1 MPINFIDT
9 NVWLYR
15 FFDDQRIEPNER
27 KRKRKIATEITQKNN
42 LVISTQV
49 INELSV
55 NLLKKAYFKEE
66 EIKQIIQS
74 LYNRCQVISFN
85 LILLESASHLRSLYQ
100 FSFWDSL
107 IIAIALSAH
116 AEILYSEDMQDGLI
130 IRNKLTIINPFISCP
145 FN

>member
-1 MPINFIDT
+1 MSLNFIDT

-15 FFDDQRIEPNER
+15 LFDDQRIEPNER
-27 KRKRKIATEITQKNN
+27 ERKRKIATEITQKSN

-55 NLLKKAYFKEE
+55 NLLKKANFQEE
-66 EIKQIIQS
+66 EVKQVIQS
-74 LYNRCQVISFN
+74 LYNRCQVISFD
-85 LILLESASHLRSLYQ
+85 LTVLESASNLRLQYQ

-107 IIAIALSAH
+107 IIASALSAN

-130 IRNKLTIINPFISCP
+130 IMNKLTIINPFKR
-145 FN
+145 

>member
-1 MPINFIDT
+1 MPLNFIDT
-9 NVWLYR
+9 NVWLDR

-27 KRKRKIATEITQKNN
+27 KRKRKIATEITQKSN

-74 LYNRCQVISFN
+74 LYS
-85 LILLESASHLRSLYQ
+85 STH
-100 FSFWDSL
+100 
-107 IIAIALSAH
+107 
-116 AEILYSEDMQDGLI
+116 
-130 IRNKLTIINPFISCP
+130 IRV
-145 FN
+145 

>member
-1 MPINFIDT
+1 MSLNFIDT

-15 FFDDQRIEPNER
+15 LFDDKRIELNER
-27 KRKRKIATEITQKNN
+27 ERKRKIATEITQKSN

-55 NLLKKAYFKEE
+55 NLLKKACFKEE

-74 LYNRCQVISFN
+74 LYNRCQVISFD
-85 LILLESASHLRSLYQ
+85 LILLKSASNVRSQYQ

-107 IIAIALSAH
+107 IIASALSVKAKV
-116 AEILYSEDMQDGLI
+116 IYSEDMQDGLI
-130 IRNKLTIINPFISCP
+130 IMNKLTLINPFKR
-145 FN
+145 

>member
-1 MPINFIDT
+1 MSLNFIDT

-15 FFDDQRIEPNER
+15 LFDDKRIELNER
-27 KRKRKIATEITQKNN
+27 ERKRKIATEITQKSN

-55 NLLKKAYFKEE
+55 NLLKKACFKEE

-74 LYNRCQVISFN
+74 LYNRCQVISFD
-85 LILLESASHLRSLYQ
+85 LILLKSASNVRSQYQ

-107 IIAIALSAH
+107 IIASALSVKAKV
-116 AEILYSEDMQDGLI
+116 IYSEDMQDGLI
-130 IRNKLTIINPFISCP
+130 IMNKLTFINPFKR
-145 FN
+145 

>member
-1 MPINFIDT
+1 MSLNFIDT

-15 FFDDQRIEPNER
+15 LFNDQRIEPNER
-27 KRKRKIATEITQKNN
+27 ERKRKIATEITQKSN

-55 NLLKKAYFKEE
+55 NLLKKANFQEE
-66 EIKQIIQS
+66 EVKQVIQS
-74 LYNRCQVISFN
+74 LYNRCQVISFD
-85 LILLESASHLRSLYQ
+85 LILLESASNLRLHYQ

-107 IIAIALSAH
+107 IIASALSVH

-130 IRNKLTIINPFISCP
+130 IMNKLTIINPFKI
-145 FN
+145 